1 LYDAEL
7 QKEVVDPSIVFQ
19 LAWAL
24 MRSKNKREI
33 KEGCVLFQF
42 LVDKQYRI
50 RESLFYLALSQY
62 KLGDTVVCVVS
73 DHPSFYIT
81 TRVEL

>member
-33 KEGCVLFQF
+33 KEGCVLFQSIPHP
-42 LVDKQYRI
+42 RI
-50 RESLFYLALSQY
+50 VVLSC
-62 KLGDTVVCVVS
+62 TFAV
-73 DHPSFYIT
+73 
-81 TRVEL
+81 